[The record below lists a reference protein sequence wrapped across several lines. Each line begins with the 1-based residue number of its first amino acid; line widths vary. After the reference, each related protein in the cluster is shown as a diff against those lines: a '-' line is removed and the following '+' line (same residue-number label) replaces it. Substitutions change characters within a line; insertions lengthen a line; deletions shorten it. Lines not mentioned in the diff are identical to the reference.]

1 MNAVSP
7 GPIQGERILNVVRQ
21 RAEATKMSTEEMLR
35 ELCRIARL
43 KGLATEEE
51 VADVA
56 LFLASDEASGV
67 TGQTIPVSCGQH
79 MSF

>member
-1 MNAVSP
+1 MD
-7 GPIQGERILNVVRQ
+7 
-21 RAEATKMSTEEMLR
+21 EMLR
-35 ELCRIARL
+35 NLVSNCSLKRL
-43 KGLATEEE
+43 DTEEE
-51 VADVA
+51 VAEVV